1 MKRNDLSKMP
11 IATNAPLSIE
21 NIHPTS
27 EGMEAAR
34 KSTLKHLQQGT
45 ITWYEIAKGE
55 LPPVGNDP
63 FHKANNWSDMVLISN
78 AKKGV
83 IGFGLCTLESGRFSN
98 NNGNWQPTHWAF
110 INLPQPQ
117 TP

>member
-1 MKRNDLSKMP
+1 MKRKDLSKMP

-27 EGMEAAR
+27 EDLEAAR
-34 KSTLKHLQQGT
+34 KATLKHLQQGT

-55 LPPVGNDP
+55 LPPLSENEGVSAECLVYHEKFG
-63 FHKANNWSDMVLISN
+63 V
-78 AKKGV
+78 AKGKFWPNTTFYWRHNG
-83 IGFGLCTLESGRFSN
+83 
-98 NNGNWQPTHWAF
+98 GNWLPTHWAF
-110 INLPQPQ
+110 INLPQ